1 MDNKIDNKTSDL
13 AALLRDAADF
23 RNAIGPLSELY
34 EGLSVDGAYAIQ
46 LENINHRLNS
56 GERVSGKKIGLTSL
70 AMQEMFNVNEP
81 DYGHL
86 MESMDSS
93 ANPIAIESLMQPRVE
108 GEIAFVLKESLAGP
122 CISADDVISATS
134 YVVAALEIVDSRIK
148 DWNIKLVDTI
158 ADNASSGKY
167 VLGKTRLLLSNVD
180 LVNEEME
187 LYKNGELC
195 NKGSGRDV
203 LGNPANCVAWLANKL
218 SGYGVSLNKGELVLS
233 GALSAA
239 VNAQKGDFF
248 EAKFSSLGSVAAKF
262 E

>member
-1 MDNKIDNKTSDL
+1 
-13 AALLRDAADF
+13 
-23 RNAIGPLSELY
+23 
-34 EGLSVDGAYAIQ
+34 LSVEGAYAIQ
-46 LENINHRLNS
+46 FENISHKLNG
-56 GERVSGKKIGLTSL
+56 GERISGKKIGLTSL
-70 AMQEMFNVNEP
+70 AMQEMFSVGEP

-86 MESMDSS
+86 MESMDASS
-93 ANPIAIESLMQPRVE
+93 NPIATESLIQPRVE

-122 CISADDVISATS
+122 GITADDVISATG
-134 YVVAALEIVDSRIK
+134 YVIAALEIVDSRIK

-167 VLGKTRLLLSNVD
+167 VLGDEKLLLANID
-180 LVNEEME
+180 LANEEME
-187 LYKNGELC
+187 LFKNGELC

-203 LGNPANCVAWLANKL
+203 MGNPALCVAWLANKL
-218 SGYGVSLNKGELVLS
+218 SGYGVWLNKGELVLS

-239 VNAQKGDFF
+239 VDAQKGDFF